1 MTARTTLIDIYDA
14 WHERDFDWLG
24 SYLPAD
30 FRHSMNIPTEKLAL
44 SGTRQG
50 KGATLDRLREIFQA
64 YDTRHFEVGKLIVK
78 EDRAS
83 VDVNALHAQ
92 GNRRVPAH
100 DEDAYLAARRWLAGA
115 AFRVLRPRRVRRL
128 LEARA
133 RSLGWAL
140 CAALRRLLDK
150 GRP

>member
-1 MTARTTLIDIYDA
+1 LIDIYDA
-14 WHERDFDWLG
+14 WHESDFDWLG

-83 VDVNALHAQ
+83 VDVTTRCTLRGTAACLHTTKTHIWQ
-92 GNRRVPAH
+92 L
-100 DEDAYLAARRWLAGA
+100 EDGWPVQLSEFYDLAEFDAFWKHALAA
-115 AFRVLRPRRVRRL
+115 
-128 LEARA
+128 
-133 RSLGWAL
+133 
-140 CAALRRLLDK
+140 
-150 GRP
+150 